1 MATKLDGLYTPGGR
15 LVMGSLTEKGEKDYD
30 GKPVPDEK
38 QRYFFGVAVPKNAPG
53 VMDLINSIWTMAATD
68 YAQVPL
74 VMNQINLGLAAR
86 DFAWKIQDGD
96 VVQYDKKTGQPKAIP
111 EYIAGCF
118 IFKFSTM
125 FEIDACDANGV
136 QIARADIKN
145 GDYVDVMFNSSVN
158 GKMDDTAGIY
168 LNPMAIRRLGFGPAI
183 VSSISAANAFAGRQA
198 FVPPGATQMPTAP
211 AMGMP
216 GSSLPPAGM
225 PGNSAPVGGGMV
237 PAAGMPATGMPG
249 AAGMPTASPGSG
261 VVPHTAILQG
271 PVGGGM
277 PGVR

>member
-15 LVMGSLTEKGEKDYD
+15 LVMGSLTEKGTKDYE
-30 GKPVPDEK
+30 GKPIADHK
-38 QRYFFGVAVPKNAPG
+38 QRYFFGVAVPKTAPG
-53 VMDLINSIWTMAATD
+53 VGDLINSIWQMAATD

-74 VMNQINLGLAAR
+74 VMQQINMGLGAR

-96 VVQYDKKTGQPKAIP
+96 VVQYDKKTGQPRP
-111 EYIAGCF
+111 TPDYIAGCF

-125 FEIDACDANGV
+125 FEIDACDATGN
-136 QIARADIKN
+136 QIARGDIKN

-158 GKMDDTAGIY
+158 DKMDDTAGIY
-168 LNPMAIRRLGFGPAI
+168 LNPLAIRRLGFGPAI
-183 VSSISAANAFAGRQA
+183 ASSISASSAFAGRA
-198 FVPPGATQMPTAP
+198 AVAPAGATQMPTAP

-216 GSSLPPAGM
+216 GAGNVDAPVQPPMASAVGM
-225 PGNSAPVGGGMV
+225 PG
-237 PAAGMPATGMPG
+237 TGMPG
-249 AAGMPTASPGSG
+249 AAGQMSPASPSN
-261 VVPHTAILQG
+261 VQPHTAILQG